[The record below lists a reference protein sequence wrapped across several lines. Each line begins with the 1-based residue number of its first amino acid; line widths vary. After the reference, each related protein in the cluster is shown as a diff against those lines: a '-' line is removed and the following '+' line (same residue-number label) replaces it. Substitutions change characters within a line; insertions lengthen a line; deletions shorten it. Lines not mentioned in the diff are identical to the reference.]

1 LTGAGS
7 AAATATVATR
17 VAAKLTN
24 RTVDMI
30 RSGERACL
38 RQGPGEALRPFL
50 FGRPFR
56 SLSRVCR
63 APTIF
68 RTFPMPATDTA
79 VERAYQLARE
89 RYESL
94 GVDVG
99 AVLET
104 LAR

>member
-1 LTGAGS
+1 L
-7 AAATATVATR
+7 
-17 VAAKLTN
+17 
-24 RTVDMI
+24 
-30 RSGERACL
+30 
-38 RQGPGEALRPFL
+38 PPFL
-50 FGRPFR
+50 FTRPFR

-104 LAR
+104 LARHPISLHCWQGDDVGRFQKAGPVARRDLCRADQRPAQP